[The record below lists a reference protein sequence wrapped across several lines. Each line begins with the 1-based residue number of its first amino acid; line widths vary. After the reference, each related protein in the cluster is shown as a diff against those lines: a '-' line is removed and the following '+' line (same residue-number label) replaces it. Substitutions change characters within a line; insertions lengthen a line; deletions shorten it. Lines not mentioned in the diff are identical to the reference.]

1 MIKMAK
7 MTKTQKRNSLKS
19 ILAKSRKLWQSPG
32 SFAIGETLST
42 QDYIA
47 IEKIVIKSLKKL
59 K

>member
-1 MIKMAK
+1 MAK